1 MGAWRNRA
9 RGFAAALLGV
19 AASTQT
25 PAAAPLIPLETFAA
39 GPDMEAP
46 RISPDG
52 THLAYITTIRGE
64 PGLAI
69 LDLKGGQAHAVM
81 KLTSGTYSGTHCDF
95 KNDNRLLC
103 HFNGLE
109 SSFGER
115 SYPSSRLVAVDR
127 DGNHLKVLSQTHFV
141 GSSVDNNP
149 QFQDRIVHF
158 LPDDPKH
165 VLIEMTDGDSVFPAV
180 WEVDVDSGTRHAV
193 VSAHAPVLHWIADRD
208 GVVRF
213 GYGYRDQRYGFRDTS
228 AVYIARN
235 GAKDPWR
242 TVEKFKRF
250 EGARFEP
257 LAFGPLPNQLFVSAP
272 QQKRDAVWQM
282 DLDENRDFQL
292 VFSRPDVD
300 ADSIVAWPVD
310 QHVIGFEYETDRPHI
325 EYIDSLAAGGEAL
338 MEKSAPGA
346 VHHIIDASRDGKM
359 LLIASYSDVAPPFYH
374 VLNLNEH
381 VLLAI
386 GQESNALA
394 HAQLAH
400 MKAVTIAGPGGI
412 SIPGYLT
419 LPVGATSGE
428 RLPAVVYPHGGPYAR
443 DSWGYDPM
451 VQLMANRGYA
461 VLQVN
466 FRGSTGY
473 GEAWRQAAHQ
483 AWGTVM
489 HDDITA
495 GAHWL
500 IDQGIA
506 DASRLCIVG
515 WSYGGYAA
523 LIGVVKEPQLY
534 RCAVAIAGVSDL
546 SQLAQEDNRFYGGL
560 EAAKDSTGDNKAQ
573 LQAQSPLLHA
583 DRIKVPV
590 LLVHGE
596 EDYTVQVEQSQ
607 AMAKALKRNGVKNE
621 LVLIKDGE
629 HSLQRPEMRLTL
641 YRKLTEF
648 LGANL
653 GAPAPPDTAPKVP

>member
-1 MGAWRNRA
+1 MKAWRHRA
-9 RGFAAALLGV
+9 RGCAAAIV
-19 AASTQT
+19 ALTPWSQT

-39 GPDMEAP
+39 GAEMEEP
-46 RISPDG
+46 RVSPDG
-52 THLAYITTIRGE
+52 THLAYIATIQGE
-64 PGLAI
+64 RAL
-69 LDLKGGQAHAVM
+69 LMRDLQGKEVHPVL
-81 KLTSGTYSGTHCDF
+81 KFTSGTYGGTHCEF
-95 KNDNRLLC
+95 KTDNRLLC
-103 HFNGLE
+103 QVRGLQTG
-109 SSFGER
+109 FGGHA
-115 SYPSSRLVAVDR
+115 YPTLMLVAIDR
-127 DGNHLKVLSQTHFV
+127 DGSHKKSLPAGH
-141 GSSVDNNP
+141 
-149 QFQDRIVHF
+149 IVHF

-165 VLIEMTDGDSVFPAV
+165 VLIATTNGKEGFPGV
-180 WEVDVDSGTRHAV
+180 WELDIDSGKRDVV
-193 VSAHAPVLHWIADRD
+193 VSARAPVFAWMADRN

-213 GYGYRDQRYGFRDTS
+213 GYGYHAQRFGFRDMS
-228 AVYIARN
+228 ALYIARN
-235 GAKDPWR
+235 GPKDPWR
-242 TVEKFKRF
+242 TLEKFQRF
-250 EGARFEP
+250 DSAVFSP

-272 QQKRDAVWQM
+272 QDKHAAVWQM

-300 ADSIVAWPVD
+300 ADGIVQWPTD
-310 QHVIGFEYETDRPHI
+310 QHVTGFRYETDRPHV
-325 EYIDSLAAGGEAL
+325 EYIDSLAASVEKL
-338 MEKSAPGA
+338 MEKSVPGA
-346 VHHIIDASRDGKM
+346 FHLVIDASRDGRI
-359 LLIASYSDVAPPFYH
+359 LLVESYSDVAPRSYYL
-374 VLNLNEH
+374 VNLNEH
-381 VLLAI
+381 VLGTI
-386 GQESNALA
+386 GQESSALA
-394 HAQLAH
+394 HAPLAP
-400 MKAVTIAGPGGI
+400 MKAVTITGPGGI

-419 LPVGATSGE
+419 LPVGAPPGQ

-443 DSWGYDPM
+443 DFWGYDPM
-451 VQLMANRGYA
+451 VQVMANRGYA

-473 GEAWRQAAHQ
+473 GEEWQQAGHQ

-506 DASRLCIVG
+506 DASRMCIVG

-546 SQLAQEDNRFYGGL
+546 SQLAQEDDRFYGGI
-560 EAAKDSTGDNKAQ
+560 EAVKDSTGDDKAL
-573 LQAQSPLLHA
+573 LQAESPLLHT

-596 EDYTVQVEQSQ
+596 EDFTVPVEQSQ
-607 AMAKALKRNGVKNE
+607 AMAKALTRAGVKNE

-629 HSLQRPEMRLTL
+629 HSLQHPEMRLML

-653 GAPAPPDTAPKVP
+653 GAAAPPQNAP